1 MKKTVLLLVLLLS
14 GAFFTTSIAHPN
26 EETRTLPSFSAIQLN
41 CDAKV
46 YVTQGDKQVVCI
58 DASREII
65 GSIRTEVVKGRLV
78 IRTKP
83 GMDTKG
89 LPVRIYIIVKDLN
102 ELTTTGSGDII
113 AKKAIHS
120 ASLLLKTEGSGSI
133 TANLDVQS
141 LSMTI
146 AGSGDIS
153 VSGRAQHSEIR
164 QTGTGDIHGK
174 ELQSFASS
182 INITGSGT
190 STVDVDDLLTV
201 NITGSG
207 SVFYLSDPERIHSVI
222 NGKGRLEKIAS

>member
-1 MKKTVLLLVLLLS
+1 MKNTGLLIVLLLL
-14 GAFFTTSIAHPN
+14 GAFTTKSHAHPK
-26 EETRTLPSFSAIQLN
+26 EETRSLPAFSAIQLN

-46 YVTQGDKQVVCI
+46 FVTLGHRQEVSLEAPK
-58 DASREII
+58 EII
-65 GSIRTEVVKGRLV
+65 ASILTEVIKGRLV

-83 GMDTKG
+83 GTDTKG
-89 LPVRIYIIVKDLN
+89 FPVLINITVNDLN

-113 AKKAIHS
+113 AKKAIKT
-120 ASLLLKTEGSGSI
+120 ACLLLKTKGSGSI
-133 TANLDVQS
+133 SANLDVQS

-222 NGKGRLEKIAS
+222 NGRGRLEKIAS